1 MAYNMPARTAEFATI
16 ASALACPVEPGA
28 TELDRAHSAVYRVAE
43 LLGSVGIPASLAEL
57 GLERDRLMIIGPLP
71 KFHGTRDILAPCPE
85 AEIRNFPFYVDGR
98 ELPLT
103 DGMHPAPRTT
113 STGSV
118 TASTPCPDGSTTGG
132 QPVTTTIPPSLRCPL
147 ELAGEKGK

>member
-57 GLERDRLMIIGPLP
+57 GLERDRLDWVAEQGMAAARLVDNNPQPLDSHELRLIVGAA
-71 KFHGTRDILAPCPE
+71 FEGDLAGLLDATWRVE
-85 AEIRNFPFYVDGR
+85 
-98 ELPLT
+98 
-103 DGMHPAPRTT
+103 MQTT
-113 STGSV
+113 SG
-118 TASTPCPDGSTTGG
+118 
-132 QPVTTTIPPSLRCPL
+132 
-147 ELAGEKGK
+147 